1 MREKINTIF
10 YNLANQCKRF
20 DNIEEQ
26 ILLQL
31 HDKPACVQIET
42 LVNEYEALHHHDYY
56 EILYI
61 EKGNVTYLLHE
72 QTYNL
77 KAGDLILIPPTSLHR
92 LVSFNSTISSRFIL
106 LFSSKFINKFSTSN
120 TRLLKAFD
128 HAKNSNYYKISITEN
143 IRPALEKSLKQASE
157 IMLNNNYGMDL
168 EYIAR
173 FIKIII
179 ILNSISNEQDN
190 TYLPNNNLIIDKITE
205 YIDLNIANKILI
217 EDIANHLALSV
228 SRVSHIFK
236 QETGTSIL
244 KYINKKRMMLA
255 KELIRQGDQ
264 FFNIANKCGFQDYTS
279 FFRAFKKEY
288 NLTPGEYLKA
298 VNLFQD

>member
-10 YNLANQCKRF
+10 YDLANQCKRF

-31 HDKPACVQIET
+31 HNKPACVQTET
-42 LVNEYEALHHHDYY
+42 LVTEYEALHHHDYY

-61 EKGNVTYLLHE
+61 VKGNVVYLLNE
-72 QTYNL
+72 QIYNL

-92 LVSFNSTISSRFIL
+92 LVSFDSNFSSRFIL
-106 LFSSKFINKFSTSN
+106 LFSSKFINKFSTPN

-128 HAKNSNYYKISITEN
+128 NAKNNNNYKISISDN
-143 IRPALEKSLKQASE
+143 IIPSLEKALKQTSE
-157 IMLNNNYGMDL
+157 IMLNDNYGMDL
-168 EYIAR
+168 EYISR

-179 ILNSISNEQDN
+179 IFNSISNEENN
-190 TYLPNNNLIIDKITE
+190 TYIPNNNIIVDKITE
-205 YIDLNIANKILI
+205 YINLNIANKILI
-217 EDIANHLALSV
+217 EDIAAYLALSI

-236 QETGTSIL
+236 EETGISIL

-255 KELIRQGDQ
+255 KELVRQGEP
-264 FFNIANKCGFQDYTS
+264 FINIAHKCGFQDYTS
-279 FFRAFKKEY
+279 FFRSFKKEY

-298 VNLFQD
+298 VNLFQG